1 MSGRTLESSARAA
14 SGEAHGS
21 HEMQQAIAARKAKQS
36 QLPPGAHSVGN
47 EEHLWKELENRS
59 RARAQPHC
67 KQRRRR
73 EEKRLGDQG

>member
-59 RARAQPHC
+59 SPPARPCTPRRAFFW
-67 KQRRRR
+67 
-73 EEKRLGDQG
+73 